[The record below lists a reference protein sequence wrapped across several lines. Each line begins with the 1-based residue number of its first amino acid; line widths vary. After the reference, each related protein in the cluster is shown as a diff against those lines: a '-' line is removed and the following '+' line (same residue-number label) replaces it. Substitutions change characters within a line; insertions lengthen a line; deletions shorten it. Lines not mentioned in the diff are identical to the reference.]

1 MFFVYYIL
9 EKDVYLVVYFISG
22 IIYEMLIIILSLV
35 MCNVVF
41 IIYYDNIYERRI
53 ILKIEYFRFF

>member
-41 IIYYDNIYERRI
+41 IIYYDNIYERRE
-53 ILKIEYFRFF
+53 IE